1 MHATAT
7 GGRKRARIEIIPL
20 IDIMF
25 FLLASFMLVSM
36 NLATAK
42 SVKVNLP
49 IAQTGDPENK
59 PNTLAISVDT
69 TGGIFL
75 DKRPPALS
83 AYKIPENVSRE
94 VAGHQN
100 EVNGPETKEADPDQ
114 EARKQHCERSFDDRE
129 RKCDGIAECEQPG
142 HQGNIQ
148 EHGIHYSI
156 TDFKDDRVVI
166 IYCYPLEQ
174 NSCAGYYYS

>member
-1 MHATAT
+1 MHSSGS

-25 FLLASFMLVSM
+25 FLLASFMLVSL

-59 PNTLAISVDT
+59 PNTIALTVDT

-75 DKRPPALS
+75 DKRPVGRNELQS
-83 AYKIPENVSRE
+83 ELRRR
-94 VAGHQN
+94 HQL
-100 EVNGPETKEADPDQ
+100 
-114 EARKQHCERSFDDRE
+114 
-129 RKCDGIAECEQPG
+129 QP
-142 HQGNIQ
+142 
-148 EHGIHYSI
+148 
-156 TDFKDDRVVI
+156 TLRVI
-166 IYCYPLEQ
+166 ISGDTDSRHGAMIAVLDGVRA
-174 NSCAGYYYS
+174 AGIQTVAFSTRAADAH